1 MNCWKQLT
9 AAAALLV
16 CCAAP
21 AAADI
26 IDPAGDTFNAFGA
39 SHDIIG
45 TTAAVN
51 GANLDLSVTFA
62 GPIDAPSA
70 TSPNSIMGY
79 IDFDTDQNPTTL
91 GSLPAVINF
100 FGFPGPV
107 PGPLVNM
114 DADFYIDLSTEV
126 FNAGFVDVIDALT
139 LIGFPVPI
147 VFTPNGFSLS
157 IPLALLGGDDGLLN
171 YSVLIGNAGPLG
183 GGGGEFTDRAPNGVD
198 PGVSAVPEPSS
209 LLTFAAVFSAAG
221 AYFARSRRRRT

>member
-9 AAAALLV
+9 AAALLV

-26 IDPAGDTFNAFGA
+26 IDPAGDTFNTFGA
-39 SHDIIG
+39 PHDIIG

-51 GANLDLSVTFA
+51 GTNLDLSVTFA

-70 TSPNSIMGY
+70 FTPNSIMGY
-79 IDFDTDQNPTTL
+79 IDFDTDQNPATL
-91 GSLPAVINF
+91 GSLPAAINSF
-100 FGFPGPV
+100 FGIPGP
-107 PGPLVNM
+107 PINM
-114 DADFYIDLSTEV
+114 DADFFIDLAIEAFTP
-126 FNAGFVDVIDALT
+126 GFVDVFDAAFNSM
-139 LIGFPVPI
+139 GSVAI

-171 YSVLIGNAGPLG
+171 YSVLIGNVGTPNDPP
-183 GGGGEFTDRAPNGVD
+183 EFTDRAPNGAD

-209 LLTFAAVFSAAG
+209 LLAFAAVFSAAG
-221 AYFARSRRRRT
+221 AFFARGRRRRT